1 MDHPVKYPGT
11 YWRKAEGPLVP
22 YVEPFAEL
30 LREQGFGEGST
41 GMQIRLV
48 FDFSRWLEQN
58 RVPLGEIA
66 AETVTRY
73 LRCRAH
79 RRRALKGDRPALRR
93 LLDLLRRKGVIIP
106 EHVAPSETTPAE
118 HSAEQYASYLRH
130 DRALAASTIHAYRSF
145 VVVFL
150 TACFDA
156 GKVRLEDLRAVDIVK
171 FVQRQAPHLHPKRA
185 HVMTTALRSFLRYA
199 RHRGEITLDLTGAV
213 PRVALWTMASL
224 PRAISP
230 AHVQAVLAHC
240 DRRGAVGRR
249 EYAILLLLARLGLRA
264 GEIAALTLKDI
275 DWENGHLSVRGKGNR
290 PCPLPLPA
298 EEGEAIADYLQNGR
312 PRSASRSLF
321 LRAKAPFC
329 GFSGQQA
336 IGLVIMRALERA
348 GIKTASKGAHQ
359 FRHALATQMLHQG
372 ASLAEIG
379 ELLRHRRVD
388 TSRIYAKVDLTA
400 LRTLALPW
408 PGGVR

>member
-93 LLDLLRRKGVIIP
+93 LLDLLRRKGLIIP

-130 DRALAASTIHAYRSF
+130 YRALA
-145 VVVFL
+145 
-150 TACFDA
+150 
-156 GKVRLEDLRAVDIVK
+156 
-171 FVQRQAPHLHPKRA
+171 
-185 HVMTTALRSFLRYA
+185 
-199 RHRGEITLDLTGAV
+199 
-213 PRVALWTMASL
+213 
-224 PRAISP
+224 
-230 AHVQAVLAHC
+230 
-240 DRRGAVGRR
+240 
-249 EYAILLLLARLGLRA
+249 
-264 GEIAALTLKDI
+264 
-275 DWENGHLSVRGKGNR
+275 
-290 PCPLPLPA
+290 
-298 EEGEAIADYLQNGR
+298 
-312 PRSASRSLF
+312 
-321 LRAKAPFC
+321 
-329 GFSGQQA
+329 
-336 IGLVIMRALERA
+336 
-348 GIKTASKGAHQ
+348 
-359 FRHALATQMLHQG
+359 
-372 ASLAEIG
+372 
-379 ELLRHRRVD
+379 
-388 TSRIYAKVDLTA
+388 
-400 LRTLALPW
+400 
-408 PGGVR
+408 